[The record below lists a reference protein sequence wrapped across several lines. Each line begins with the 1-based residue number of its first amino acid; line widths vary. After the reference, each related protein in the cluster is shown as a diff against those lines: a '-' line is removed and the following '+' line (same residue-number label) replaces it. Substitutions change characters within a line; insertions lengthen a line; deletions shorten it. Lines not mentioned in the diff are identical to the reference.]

1 MTDILVCLT
10 DSQYRSCEKIVQ
22 VRAGRAKSL
31 FHPSLPHIQL
41 PFIHLQAE
49 RLMTGISVG
58 TEPSGQGSLG
68 RLFWPG
74 RVGSRVNMTD
84 PVSDR
89 VFVVSARAL
98 LLLLEREFA
107 TLESV
112 RLQS

>member
-1 MTDILVCLT
+1 
-10 DSQYRSCEKIVQ
+10 
-22 VRAGRAKSL
+22 
-31 FHPSLPHIQL
+31 
-41 PFIHLQAE
+41 
-49 RLMTGISVG
+49 MTGISVG

-98 LLLLEREFA
+98 LLLFGREFA